1 MLGLVLVLNALLF
14 CLGFCLKRGL
24 LSGSLLGCCLT
35 DKCLL
40 PARFVICFGPASR
53 LLTQALQLG
62 LFRLVL
68 LLLRQ
73 RFTQGS

>member
-1 MLGLVLVLNALLF
+1 MQRAPAKSNKNQKLADVV
-14 CLGFCLKRGL
+14 KRGL

-53 LLTQALQLG
+53 LLMQALQLG

-73 RFTQGS
+73 RFTQGC